1 MLLLLSYPNETLKCI
16 GGQIYDGVCAQ
27 MFLGEIKDSQAI
39 YVELDVPVFGTAN
52 VCLNIWKNAL
62 FLLFWFT
69 VWYTEY
75 HCCSVGYWIHHW
87 IFLRNG
93 LLANLMDP
101 LSLVNPHI
109 KTWRIIFSAFSLI
122 FCDIDI
128 LGDAQWER
136 RILTSIWSLNLRLY
150 SSIYS
155 SQLIFDVISVE
166 MKINVN
172 KYIKST

>member
-122 FCDIDI
+122 F
-128 LGDAQWER
+128 
-136 RILTSIWSLNLRLY
+136 LRY
-150 SSIYS
+150 WY
-155 SQLIFDVISVE
+155 FKGRSVE
-166 MKINVN
+166 KANLNFNLKFKLETLLLYLIVTAYFRCDFSRIEN
-172 KYIKST
+172 KYK